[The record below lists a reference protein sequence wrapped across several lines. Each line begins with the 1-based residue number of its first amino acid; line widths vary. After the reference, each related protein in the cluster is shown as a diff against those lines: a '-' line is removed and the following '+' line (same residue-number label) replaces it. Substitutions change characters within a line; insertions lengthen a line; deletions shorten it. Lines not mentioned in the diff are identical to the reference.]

1 MKQVLLLI
9 LLLCCT
15 LTGKAS
21 TEIVLES
28 DSLIKVLETLPYDT
42 TRLNVLNQIIRIEQN
57 NQQCIQYSDVL
68 MKEALQLGND
78 KYAGL
83 AAYYHILYYYNRN
96 NQDSVAKWLT
106 IMEPHARK
114 SDLWNYFFDAK
125 RFQIDLY
132 TFNEQYELA
141 INESQ
146 KMQQQASQ
154 MNSNRGSM
162 AAYQCLSNAYIG
174 SQRWDK
180 GIEAL
185 EAAYQ
190 LLTPTENPV
199 VRISVLSQLVSVV
212 KEKKDNKKL
221 LKYLQELENTLHN
234 HISANPSL
242 KAGFADVYLFNELFY
257 SYYYLN
263 THQPQQAYEHLV
275 KSKEYLDENTYFMY
289 KVLYFDTFAK
299 YY

>member
-21 TEIVLES
+21 TKIVLES

-57 NQQCIQYSDVL
+57 NQQCIQYSDAL

-132 TFNEQYELA
+132 TFQRT
-141 INESQ
+141 I
-146 KMQQQASQ
+146 
-154 MNSNRGSM
+154 RTC
-162 AAYQCLSNAYIG
+162 YQ
-174 SQRWDK
+174 
-180 GIEAL
+180 
-185 EAAYQ
+185 
-190 LLTPTENPV
+190 
-199 VRISVLSQLVSVV
+199 RIS
-212 KEKKDNKKL
+212 KDA
-221 LKYLQELENTLHN
+221 T
-234 HISANPSL
+234 ASL
-242 KAGFADVYLFNELFY
+242 PNE
-257 SYYYLN
+257 
-263 THQPQQAYEHLV
+263 
-275 KSKEYLDENTYFMY
+275 
-289 KVLYFDTFAK
+289 
-299 YY
+299 

>member
-1 MKQVLLLI
+1 MKQVLLLF

-28 DSLIKVLETLPYDT
+28 DSLIKVLQTLPYDT
-42 TRLNVLNQIIRIEQN
+42 TQLNVLNQIIRIEQN
-57 NQQCIQYSDVL
+57 NQQCIQYSDAL
-68 MKEALQLGND
+68 MKEALQLEND

-96 NQDSVAKWLT
+96 NQDSVTKWLT

-154 MNSNRGSM
+154 MTVS
-162 AAYQCLSNAYIG
+162 YTH
-174 SQRWDK
+174 
-180 GIEAL
+180 
-185 EAAYQ
+185 
-190 LLTPTENPV
+190 LTLPTN
-199 VRISVLSQLVSVV
+199 
-212 KEKKDNKKL
+212 
-221 LKYLQELENTLHN
+221 
-234 HISANPSL
+234 
-242 KAGFADVYLFNELFY
+242 
-257 SYYYLN
+257 
-263 THQPQQAYEHLV
+263 
-275 KSKEYLDENTYFMY
+275 
-289 KVLYFDTFAK
+289 
-299 YY
+299 